1 MTCYET
7 EIIDAHIALENW
19 LGQGEGDLDA
29 LLARF
34 RQDFLMIAPSGAHLD
49 YPALARFLEDQ
60 RGSRPGLK
68 IVIDELTTLQTWD
81 NGAVL
86 HYRETQTRPDQP
98 VNVRWSS
105 AVLNQEGEAI
115 TWRLLHETAQP

>member
-1 MTCYET
+1 MTRYET
-7 EIIDAHIALENW
+7 EIIDAHIALEKW
-19 LGQGEGDLDA
+19 LGQGEGDFA
-29 LLARF
+29 PLLARF
-34 RQDFLMIAPSGAHLD
+34 HQDFLMIAPTGAHLD
-49 YPALARFLEDQ
+49 HPALTRFLEAQ
-60 RGSRPGLK
+60 RGSRPGLN

-105 AVLNQEGEAI
+105 AILNQEGDNL
-115 TWRLLHETAQP
+115 TWRLLHETAAP

>member
-1 MTCYET
+1 MTRYEQ
-7 EIIDAHIALENW
+7 EIIDAHIALEQW
-19 LGQGEGDLDA
+19 LGSGEGDFAA

-34 RQDFLMIAPSGAHLD
+34 RQDFMMIAPSGAHLD
-49 YPALARFLEDQ
+49 HPALARFLEEQ
-60 RGSRPGLK
+60 RGNRPGLK

-81 NGAVL
+81 NGALL

-105 AVLNQEGEAI
+105 AVVNQDGNTLA
-115 TWRLLHETAQP
+115 WRLLHETAQP